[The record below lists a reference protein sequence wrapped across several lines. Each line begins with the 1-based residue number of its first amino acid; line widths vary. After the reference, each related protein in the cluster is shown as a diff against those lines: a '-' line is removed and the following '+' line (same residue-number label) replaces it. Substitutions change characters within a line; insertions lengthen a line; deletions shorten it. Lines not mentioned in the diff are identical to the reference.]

1 MFTLE
6 FVFISFNI
14 KSISEEIRKIRFIGK
29 YVLLRFIVKSRKVSN
44 RLRPEMNI
52 SSYCTK
58 LLYLKYKYLILKSL
72 MSFLVYFT

>member
-6 FVFISFNI
+6 FVFLFLNI

-44 RLRPEMNI
+44 RLRPEIVPNFYI
-52 SSYCTK
+52 
-58 LLYLKYKYLILKSL
+58 
-72 MSFLVYFT
+72 